1 MANRL
6 YLRSIDL
13 VSEMAEIQFI
23 KDQKRTVYSTY
34 YPFKIFPDKEL
45 CTVEFEPV
53 TIFYGGNGCGKTTL
67 LNIIAEKLHLTRHS
81 AWNGSALFDTY
92 VRMCHANFSVIP
104 RGSQMLTSDDVSD
117 YCLNLRT
124 LNEGVDL
131 RREEIF
137 AEYNERKGGP
147 NPPPNLLKSL
157 DDYDEWLETYQAR
170 RKTQSMYTRERM
182 NGNIDMFSN
191 GETAMKY
198 YVERITENA
207 LYLIDEPENSLSPA
221 RQLELREFLATS
233 ARYYNCQ
240 FVIATHSPFILSIP
254 GAKIYELD
262 EYSSEVRSWAELDHV
277 WEYYKFFKEHEE
289 EIREANADRL
299 DEIVD
304 EN

>member
-13 VSEMAEIQFI
+13 VSDAAEINFI
-23 KDQKRTVYSTY
+23 KNQKRTVYNTI

-45 CTVEFEPV
+45 RTVEFEPV

-67 LNIIAEKLHLTRHS
+67 LNIIGEKLHLTRHS
-81 AWNGSALFDTY
+81 AFNGSAFFGTY
-92 VRMCHANFSVIP
+92 VDMCHADFSVIP
-104 RGSQMLTSDDVSD
+104 RGSQILTSDDVSD
-117 YCLNLRT
+117 YCLNIRT
-124 LNEGVDL
+124 LNDGVAL

-137 AEYNERKGGP
+137 ADWNARKGGP
-147 NPPPNLLKSL
+147 DSPPNLLKSL
-157 DDYDEWLETYQAR
+157 DDYDEWLETDNAR
-170 RKTQSMYTRERM
+170 RKTQSQFTRERM

-191 GETAMKY
+191 AETAMKY
-198 YVERITENA
+198 YVERITQNA

-221 RQLELREFLATS
+221 RQLELREFLTTS
-233 ARYYNCQ
+233 ARYYGCQ

-262 EYSSEVRSWAELDHV
+262 EYSSDVRPWAELDHV

-299 DEIVD
+299 DEI
-304 EN
+304 EEE

>member
-13 VSEMAEIQFI
+13 VSDAAEINFI
-23 KDQKRTVYSTY
+23 KNQKRTVYNTI

-45 CTVEFEPV
+45 RTVEFEPV

-67 LNIIAEKLHLTRHS
+67 LNIIGEKLHLTRHS
-81 AWNGSALFDTY
+81 AFNCSAFFGTY
-92 VRMCHANFSVIP
+92 VSMCHADVSVIP
-104 RGSQMLTSDDVSD
+104 RGSQILTSDDVSD
-117 YCLNLRT
+117 YCLNIRT
-124 LNEGVDL
+124 LNDGVDL

-137 AEYNERKGGP
+137 ADWNARKGGP
-147 NPPPNLLKSL
+147 DSPPNLLKSL
-157 DDYDEWLETYQAR
+157 DDYDEWLETYNAR
-170 RKTQSMYTRERM
+170 RKTQSQYTRERM

-221 RQLELREFLATS
+221 RQLELREFLTTS
-233 ARYYNCQ
+233 ARYYGCQ

-262 EYSSEVRSWAELDHV
+262 EYSSDVRPWAELDHV

-299 DEIVD
+299 DEI
-304 EN
+304 EEE

>member
-13 VSEMAEIQFI
+13 VSDMAEINFI
-23 KDQKRTVYSTY
+23 KNLKSTVYNTV

-67 LNIIAEKLHLTRHS
+67 LNIIAEKLHLPRHS
-81 AWNGSALFDTY
+81 AWNGSAFFQTY
-92 VRMCHANFSVIP
+92 VDMCHAEFSAIP
-104 RGSQMLTSDDVSD
+104 RSSHMLTSDDVSD
-117 YCLNLRT
+117 YCLNIRT

-137 AEYNERKGGP
+137 EEYYKRKSS
-147 NPPPNLLKSL
+147 NLQLKSL
-157 DDYDEWLETYQAR
+157 TEYDEWLQSYEAR
-170 RKTQSMYTRERM
+170 RKTQSRYTRERM

-233 ARYYNCQ
+233 ARYYGCQ
-240 FVIATHSPFILSIP
+240 FIIATHSPFILSIP

-262 EYSSEVRSWAELDHV
+262 EYSSDVRPWAELDHV

-289 EIREANADRL
+289 EIREANDYRL
-299 DEIVD
+299 SEIQ
-304 EN
+304 E